1 MAIQCPASQHTVRS
15 HNKRDSIEEEEF
27 SIEGVLF
34 GKTHTVVRR
43 QGVRDRT
50 SGGEEIDQSYYTLE
64 AKAD

>member
-1 MAIQCPASQHTVRS
+1 MAIQCPVSEYTVRN
-15 HNKRDSIEEEEF
+15 HNQKDSIEEEEF
-27 SIEGVLF
+27 WIEGVLF
-34 GKTHTVVRR
+34 GKTRTVVRR